1 MHQLVTGV
9 FVLAEAMFDV
19 VGQDNVEVELALDR
33 VERRRRGLSRQPRR
47 VVVFIA
53 VPVVTAPRRPVLE
66 TIPVDVQSR
75 IQLVGG
81 LGPSLKCGPVDVR
94 VDVTAAGGGGGQTP
108 QQ

>member
-47 VVVFIA
+47 VVVFSA
-53 VPVVTAPRRPVLE
+53 VPVVTARAPRRPVLE

-75 IQLVGG
+75 I
-81 LGPSLKCGPVDVR
+81 
-94 VDVTAAGGGGGQTP
+94 
-108 QQ
+108 